1 MNSGLTIWDC
11 YIAHLGLPISVY
23 KEGLIYDIAV
33 GVPKACNCG
42 RIVITILQRCY
53 QPSLS
58 TVTVEMARTQ
68 DIDMNTQIN
77 PTPNWYG

>member
-1 MNSGLTIWDC
+1 MWDC
-11 YIAHLGLPISVY
+11 YIAHLGLRISVY

-33 GVPKACNCG
+33 GVPKACNYG
-42 RIVITILQRCY
+42 RIVITILQRCFC

-68 DIDMNTQIN
+68 YIDMNSQI
-77 PTPNWYG
+77 PPNWYD